1 MKLISNHNQIETI
14 ITSKSKTM
22 QYIISK
28 LHEFKF
34 YIFSWQFYGYLSQQ
48 QNMMQVNETVLELLF
63 ERSSDL

>member
-48 QNMMQVNETVLELLF
+48 QNMMQVMKLF
-63 ERSSDL
+63 